1 MTLPLVLTAPLPFA
15 GPPAAG
21 FFAAVLGAFL
31 PTGPATTAGV
41 VLRGWEDGPTAAR
54 CWDIAG

>member
-31 PTGPATTAGV
+31 PTGPATVGV
-41 VLRGWEDGPTAAR
+41 VLRGWEDGPTAVR
-54 CWDIAG
+54 CWDMAE